1 MNQKQKKFIA
11 SLAIASLVLAVV
23 GYYPGVNSA
32 QAVNSLTA
40 AKALLS
46 ESAPGTAATTTITF
60 TTATSTDATGYFEVV
75 MPAGFGDVV
84 VGNITC
90 STGVASAFNTETIRC
105 TGVQAVG
112 AKTIT
117 LANTT
122 NPTATTSQVINIAH
136 YDVAGNLAER
146 VQVVVQII
154 DNVWMTARVDAT
166 LNFIIAGINA
176 NNTVNGVTCTGTS
189 TATTVPFGTLVPTAS
204 STVCQELK
212 VTTNSS
218 AGFVVTVEQD
228 DEMTSDGGDNIN
240 SFKDAIDGAGLAV
253 AETWI
258 SPATVLDNNW
268 TYGHM
273 GLTSDDVD
281 VVGMDYTGAKYA
293 GLVGSSVMNVMTHN
307 GPADGSTQSKGRA
320 AVAYTAEINALQQAG
335 DYENTLT
342 YIATPTY

>member
-1 MNQKQKKFIA
+1 MKQKKFIA

-46 ESAPGTAATTTITF
+46 ESAPGTAATTTISF
-60 TTATSTDATGYFEVV
+60 TSGTSTDATGYFEVV
-75 MPAGFGDVV
+75 MPAGFGDVL
-84 VGNITC
+84 VGNVTC
-90 STGVASAFNTETIRC
+90 STGAASAFNTETIRC
-105 TGVQAVG
+105 TGVQAAGV
-112 AKTIT
+112 KTIT

-166 LNFIIAGINA
+166 LTFTVAGMNKDA
-176 NNTVNGVTCTGTS
+176 TVNGAVC
-189 TATTVPFGTLVPTAS
+189 TATTSATSTPFGTLIPTIP

-228 DEMTSDGGDNIN
+228 TEMTSDGNDNIN
-240 SFKDAIDGAGLAV
+240 SFKDAADGAGLGV
-253 AETWI
+253 AEAW
-258 SPATVLDNNW
+258 
-268 TYGHM
+268 
-273 GLTSDDVD
+273 
-281 VVGMDYTGAKYA
+281 
-293 GLVGSSVMNVMTHN
+293 
-307 GPADGSTQSKGRA
+307 
-320 AVAYTAEINALQQAG
+320 
-335 DYENTLT
+335 
-342 YIATPTY
+342 